1 MQTASVDQPTKLS
14 LRSVED
20 KETTLP
26 CHYEPKGKDVVV
38 QVTWSKVNPDGSK
51 DQMITAHFTEGET
64 SMLSN
69 FGLYV
74 LF

>member
-1 MQTASVDQPTKLS
+1 MQTAPVDQPTKLS

-20 KETTLP
+20 QETTLP
-26 CHYEPKGKDVVV
+26 CQHKPNGEDVVV

-51 DQMITAHFTEGET
+51 DQMITAHFTDGQT

-69 FGLYV
+69 FGL
-74 LF
+74 